1 MNTEE
6 TIAAEEALRQLAA
19 QVPQQTLTR
28 AQKEVLQRKAEQ
40 PKPPLKFA
48 FTDIGEQIIA
58 SLMKAADEQV
68 AAAQALR
75 VEVMGLADNIGA
87 ALEEQAKRFEAMDM
101 RTKEFGL
108 AVLDA
113 HKKFLNGG
121 EHDNP
126 TP

>member
-6 TIAAEEALRQLAA
+6 KIAAEDALRQLAA
-19 QVPQQTLTR
+19 QAPP
-28 AQKEVLQRKAEQ
+28 
-40 PKPPLKFA
+40 PKPPYKFA
-48 FTDIGEQIIA
+48 FSEIGEQIIA

-68 AAAQALR
+68 EAAQALR
-75 VEVMGLADNIGA
+75 TEVMGLVDSIAM
-87 ALEEQAKRFEAMDM
+87 ALEAQAKRFEAMDM

-108 AVLDA
+108 SVLDA
-113 HKKFLNGG
+113 HKKFINGG

>member
-1 MNTEE
+1 MEMQMNVTD
-6 TIAAEEALRQLAA
+6 TIAAEEALAQLAA
-19 QVPQQTLTR
+19 QAP
-28 AQKEVLQRKAEQ
+28 
-40 PKPPLKFA
+40 PKKYGPPLPPLPPPPPRKFA
-48 FTDIGEQIIA
+48 FTEIGEQIIA

-68 AAAQALR
+68 EAAQALR
-75 VEVMGLADNIGA
+75 EEVMGLADSIST
-87 ALEEQAKRFEAMDM
+87 ALEAQAKRMQAMDA